1 MDKGIIKTIIGEK
14 QREISQVK
22 LVERPETYED
32 AICYV
37 NVGVRRAGKS
47 WLLFQD
53 IKKRVSN
60 QKTTFQGCLY
70 INFEDERISDIKS
83 KELGLII
90 DCYQEMFGSE
100 KPLVYLDEIQNV
112 DGWEKFVRRL
122 AESGFRV
129 MVTGSNAKML
139 SREIAS
145 TLGGRFI
152 LREVFPFSWK
162 EYLSYHGVHPG
173 PNWEYEPDT
182 RLEIRK
188 HFDNYF
194 YNGGF
199 AESFSIVGKREWLTS
214 LLQRILMGDILT
226 RHKIRNDRQLRL
238 LVRKVADNVMQP
250 TSISR
255 FEHVIKS
262 SGEKISSPTV
272 KDYLEYLEESYLIY
286 SIPNYASPDSEQ
298 ETLRKRYFID
308 NGLLNLYLY
317 KGETKLLENM
327 VALWLRKHYWNPEEP
342 RFFYY
347 KRGNVDL
354 DFYIPEDKTA
364 IQVSYDLTSQNTR
377 EREVETLV
385 NFNKSF
391 KLNRAL
397 IITFDQEETYEKDG
411 LSIEVVSAW
420 KWLLRPFYINGQMG
434 R

>member
-14 QREISQVK
+14 QLEISQVK
-22 LVERPETYED
+22 LVKRPVSYED
-32 AICYV
+32 AMCYV

-53 IKKRVSN
+53 IRERVSMG
-60 QKTTFQGCLY
+60 KSAFQDCLY
-70 INFEDERISDIKS
+70 INFEDERISDIES
-83 KELGLII
+83 RELGLTI
-90 DCYQEMFGSE
+90 DCYQEMFGSK

-139 SREIAS
+139 SKEIAS
-145 TLGGRFI
+145 TLGGSFVI
-152 LREVFPFSWK
+152 REVFPFSWR
-162 EYLSYHGVHPG
+162 EYLSYHGVFPG

-182 RLEIRK
+182 RLEVRRR
-188 HFDNYF
+188 FDDYF

-199 AESFSIVGKREWLTS
+199 AESFPIVGKREWLTS

-238 LVRKVADNVMQP
+238 LVRTVADNVMQP

-272 KDYLEYLEESYLIY
+272 KDYWEYLEESDLIY

-317 KGETKLLENM
+317 KGETKLLENI
-327 VALWLRKHYWNPEEP
+327 VGLQLRKQYWNPEEP
-342 RFFYY
+342 RLFYY
-347 KRGNVDL
+347 KRNGVDL
-354 DFYIPEDKTA
+354 DFYIPEEKMA
-364 IQVSYDLTSQNTR
+364 IQVSYDLSSHDTR
-377 EREVETLV
+377 DRETATLV
-385 NFNKSF
+385 NFDRTF
-391 KLNRAL
+391 KLDRAH
-397 IITFDQEETYEKDG
+397 IVTFDQEDTYERDG
-411 LSIEVVSAW
+411 LTIDVVPVW
-420 KWLLRPFYINGQMG
+420 KWLLKAPSKPIR
-434 R
+434 